1 MSGTLVP
8 GLRFTKRLTIDPA
21 RTIDFMG
28 EAARVYATPEVVRDI
43 EVTCRN
49 GVLAHLAPGQDTVGA
64 RIELDHLG
72 PSLLGAE
79 VEIEAHVVSI
89 EGRGVTLEVSVREGE
104 EEVARGKHK
113 RFIVDVDKLA
123 ARLKAKAAKSPTQ
136 KTSAS

>member
-1 MSGTLVP
+1 MTNTLEP
-8 GLRFTKRLTIDPA
+8 KMNFTRRLTIDSS

-28 EAARVYATPEVVRDI
+28 EAVRVYATPEVVRDI

-49 GVLAHLAPGQDTVGA
+49 GVLTYLPPGQDTVGA
-64 RIELDHLG
+64 RIELDHIA

-79 VEIEAHVVSI
+79 VEISASIVSV
-89 EGRGVTLEVSVREGE
+89 EGRSVTFDVSVREGQ

-123 ARLKAKAAKSPTQ
+123 ARLKAKADKNSTPKAT
-136 KTSAS
+136 AS